1 MASDSLPCWVYRSV
15 RKREM
20 YLYLAEEG
28 GFDRV
33 PADLLERFGDPVLV
47 IELELSAQR
56 RLAREDVDRVMANLR
71 SQGFHLQLP
80 PQMEAP
86 LYHGNPD

>member
-20 YLYLAEEG
+20 YLFLAEEG

-47 IELELSAQR
+47 IELELSPQR
-56 RLAREDVDRVMANLR
+56 RLAREDVDLVMANLR

-80 PQMEAP
+80 PPMDTP
-86 LYHGNPD
+86 LYNGNPN